1 MRRCLCTVLLIA
13 GVSSAHA
20 EDHVWVKG
28 KSLQKGEIIH
38 EGENGIDLV
47 TLDGTALRI
56 EKGEV
61 VKIVRDRPLPA
72 AVREKLEAVPEGDA
86 AALLEVARFAQA
98 QGLDREARRV
108 ALRILFFAPDHAEA
122 RALLGHCR
130 VFGTWFVDQAAAVKA
145 EGKRLKD
152 EGYVKSN
159 GGFVRSDDREDLQSA
174 PEEWTLEDGLIWRR
188 IADLMTERGFVE
200 WAGDWYPPEE
210 RHLVALMEVLKE
222 RTGLVAH
229 GAEVGKCR
237 IISSLSRTECT
248 KWAEKMAAT
257 RRQITE
263 LLACEHSE
271 RVRGLMLE
279 NYILDTNERFQ
290 AFVEAY
296 GKELKFR
303 QDFLH
308 VFLTEEYAYWN
319 RFNQVTHV
327 GQSRWE
333 RGIVRDMGGAIL
345 DQVWVSESALPL
357 CLERSLSHLAEEK
370 AFGRVESP
378 FHMDRDDPAAN
389 LERWYS
395 YAEAAAESEDGWIK
409 VARSL
414 DEAHRLPALRE
425 QFEAQDWNQR
435 TAELD
440 VSAPAHLR
448 FLLAE
453 KRDFLLRFLGT
464 PGQLEVDLQ
473 FRRSFGADFESVD
486 EEFRA
491 WLRREPEH

>member
-1 MRRCLCTVLLIA
+1 MRRCLCIVLLIA

-38 EGENGIDLV
+38 EGPEGVDLV

-72 AVREKLEAVPEGDA
+72 AVREKLEAIPEGDA
-86 AALLEVARFAQA
+86 AALLEVARFAEA

-108 ALRILFFAPDHAEA
+108 ALRILFFAPEHAEA

-145 EGKRLKD
+145 QGKRLKD

-159 GGFVRSDDREDLQSA
+159 GGFVRDGDQKALQSA

-237 IISSLSRTECT
+237 IISSLSRKECSA
-248 KWAEKMAAT
+248 WAEKMAAT
-257 RRQITE
+257 RRRIAE
-263 LLACEHSE
+263 LLDSEHSE
-271 RVRGLMLE
+271 RLRELLLE
-279 NYILDTNERFQ
+279 NYILDNAERFR

-296 GKELKFR
+296 GKELKFK
-303 QDFLH
+303 QDFLQ
-308 VFLTEEYAYWN
+308 VYLTEEYAYWN
-319 RFNQVTHV
+319 RFNEVTHV
-327 GQSRWE
+327 GQSGWE
-333 RGIVRDMGGAIL
+333 HDIVRDMGGAIL
-345 DQVWVSESALPL
+345 NRVWISESALPL
-357 CLERSLSHLAEEK
+357 CLERSLSHLAEEM

-378 FHMDRDDPAAN
+378 FPMDKDDPEAN
-389 LERWYS
+389 LGRWGS
-395 YAEAAAESEDGWIK
+395 YADTAGDSEDGWIK

-414 DEAHRLPALRE
+414 DDAQRLPALRE

-440 VSAPAHLR
+440 ASAPALLG

-453 KRDFLLRFLGT
+453 KRDSLLGFLRT
-464 PGQLEVDLQ
+464 PGELEVDVQ

-491 WLRREPEH
+491 WLRRDPAH